1 MSPAVRQL
9 FQEEASWGVGKKE
22 FYPDANMI
30 LAERLAENSR
40 FRGEAFNFS
49 NENKITVL
57 ELVERILALTGS
69 KLKPDV
75 RNEATNEIRHQY
87 LSAAKARKMLG
98 WRPRFTLDEGLRRTI
113 SWYEAFLGTSL

>member
-1 MSPAVRQL
+1 
-9 FQEEASWGVGKKE
+9 
-22 FYPDANMI
+22 MI